1 MYSLLCSKKFYATF
15 LSLCCSALVFAQT
28 GTIKGTVKTSDGQ
41 PAEFVTI
48 GLKGTSKG
56 TTVNQKGNY
65 QLNRISPGSYT
76 LTASFIGLVSQSKD
90 ISVAVGQ
97 TTEVNFILTE
107 NNEQLLEVVIKGA
120 KTNKFANKKSD
131 LVARMPLANLENP
144 QVYSVVTKELLQE
157 QVATNISQAT
167 SNITGAAPNTYPAGG
182 FAITSRGFITSVN
195 ARNGMETVASRS
207 GLDIGNIERIEVLK
221 GPSGTLFGANISSFG
236 GVVNVVTKKPYD
248 TFGGSASYTLGSY
261 GLNRI
266 SADVNAPLNPEKTA
280 LVRINTAVNRQNSF
294 LTNGHNNTVLVAPSL
309 SYQVNDRLKLSADVE
324 YFNTDQTR
332 IMYTRVTPASGIT
345 SPDQIPLAYN
355 KSLYL
360 DDANALT
367 SSNKI
372 FLEGK
377 YKMSANWTATTLF
390 SFVSENVKQSY
401 QYYPT
406 WISPTKVARN
416 VLLYGPMYNNYT
428 NLQENI
434 NGEFKTGVIKHKVLV
449 GLSYRYY
456 NGNFYYTTTPANRF
470 IDTVDVSKTPNPL
483 AVGKAKVDDYF
494 VKYGALT
501 PFGVSDQFTTSAY
514 ATDVISFNDRL
525 FAMLSLR
532 FDHYNY
538 KGYTSPSVSNPYTQN
553 SVAPKLGLVYQV
565 VKDQVSV
572 FGNYM
577 SGFQNVAPAQQP
589 DGTLLVVKPIFAN
602 QSEGGIKTEAF
613 DKKVN
618 LTVSYYYTKIANA
631 TRTDSKGF
639 TFQDGQQVSKGV
651 DAELITN
658 PLPGL
663 NIIMGYAY
671 NNNKIVKTTNPAL
684 EGNMA
689 ATAPERIANWWLSYR
704 FQRVLKDMG
713 IGFGGNY
720 VSRAFLSTDN
730 TYSLPHYTIMNAALF
745 YDQPKWRFDFKVNNL
760 AKQKYWDLAGSA
772 QPLANIAAN
781 LTIKF

>member
-1 MYSLLCSKKFYATF
+1 MNSLLLCLKHFYFTF
-15 LSLCCSALVFAQT
+15 LLLFSSAIAFAQT
-28 GTIKGTVKTSDGQ
+28 GTIRGTVKTSDGQ

-48 GLKGTSKG
+48 GLKGTGKG

-65 QLNRISPGSYT
+65 QLNRISPGNYT
-76 LTASFIGLVSQSKD
+76 LTASFIGLMPQSKD
-90 ISVAVGQ
+90 ITVAAGQ
-97 TTEVNFILTE
+97 TTEADFILSE
-107 NNEQLLEVVIKGA
+107 NNEQLQEVVVNGA
-120 KTNKFANKKSD
+120 RANKFADKKSG

-144 QVYSVVTKELLQE
+144 QVYSVVTQALLKE
-157 QVATNISQAT
+157 QVATSISQAA
-167 SNITGAAPNTYPAGG
+167 SNITGAAPATFPAGG
-182 FAITSRGFITSVN
+182 FAITSRGFQTGIN
-195 ARNGMETVASRS
+195 ARNGMETVATRS

-236 GVVNVVTKKPYD
+236 GVVNLVTKRPYE
-248 TFGGSASYTLGSY
+248 TFGGSASYTTGSF

-266 SADVNAPLNPEKTA
+266 SADVNTPLNTEKTA
-280 LVRINTAVNRQNSF
+280 LLRINTAVNRQNSF
-294 LTNGHNNTVLVAPSL
+294 MTNGHNNTTLIAPSL
-309 SYQVNDRLKLSADVE
+309 SYQVSDRLKLTADLE

-367 SSNKI
+367 NSNKL
-372 FLEGK
+372 FLEAK
-377 YKMSANWTATTLF
+377 YKLSDNWTSTTLY
-390 SFVSENVKQSY
+390 SFVTEDVKQSY

-406 WISPTKVARN
+406 WISPTRVERS
-416 VLLYGPMYNNYT
+416 VLLYGPMHNNYT
-428 NLQENI
+428 NFQENI
-434 NGEFKTGVIKHKVLV
+434 NGEVKTGPLKHKILLGV
-449 GLSYRYY
+449 SYRYY
-456 NGNFYYTTTPANRF
+456 NGDFYYTATPATKF
-470 IDTVDVSKTPNPL
+470 IDTLDVTKNINP
-483 AVGKAKVDDYF
+483 VGKAKIDQYLNN
-494 VKYGALT
+494 YGTQT

-532 FDHYNY
+532 FDHYDY
-538 KGYTSPSVSNPYTQN
+538 KGYTSPTVSNPYTQN
-553 SVAPKLGLVYQV
+553 SVAPKLGLVYQL
-565 VKDQVSV
+565 VKDQVSL

-577 SGFQNVAPAQQP
+577 SGFQNVAPANQP
-589 DGTLLVVKPIFAN
+589 DGTLFVIKPVFAN
-602 QSEGGIKTEAF
+602 QSEGGLKTEAF

-631 TRTDSKGF
+631 TRTDAKGF

-663 NIIMGYAY
+663 NLLMGYAY

-689 ATAPERIANWWLSYR
+689 AAAPERIANWWASYK
-704 FQRVLKDMG
+704 FQRLLKNVG

-720 VSRAFLSTDN
+720 VSRAFLTTDN
-730 TYSLPHYTIMNAALF
+730 TYSLPHYTVLNAGIF

-760 AKQKYWDLAGSA
+760 DKQKYWDLSGAA